1 MVLSREAVLDG
12 VSSILMTL
20 AWERLLLKQLFL
32 IVEESANMSMFPHN
46 MHKYIQ
52 GLKNLI
58 ELEKKGQFLFFV
70 VFFFFNS
77 WCCLI
82 LF

>member
-52 GLKNLI
+52 GLKNLT
-58 ELEKKGQFLFFV
+58 EHEKKGQFLFFV